1 MGTISP
7 AGENVRYNSSTREIV
22 WDADRI
28 ARGAGINGPVRS
40 VAFQLAFKP
49 SVSQVGSNPII
60 INDAI
65 LTGHDDFANV
75 DVKVNKAGLT
85 TKLDGDEAFPQNGG
99 IVIP

>member
-7 AGENVRYNSSTREIV
+7 ADEDLTYNSSTREIV
-22 WDADRI
+22 WNADRVS
-28 ARGAGINGPVRS
+28 RGAGINGVARS

-49 SVSQVGSNPII
+49 SVSQIGTSPTI

-75 DVKVNKAGLT
+75 DVRVNKAGLS
-85 TKLDGDEAFPQNGG
+85 TKLDSDEAFPQNGG
-99 IVIP
+99 VVVP